1 MIQQVITMQGVL
13 FSLQHRLFYE
23 AMNSLFQDWDML
35 APSRSATSA
44 QTRGGFDFVF
54 ILTVWTDA
62 QCDVGA
68 DDKSGH
74 HNETWV
80 LITTDPGGQ

>member
-1 MIQQVITMQGVL
+1 
-13 FSLQHRLFYE
+13 
-23 AMNSLFQDWDML
+23 ML

-44 QTRGGFDFVF
+44 QIQGGFDFVF

-62 QCDVGA
+62 QCGVGA